1 MFCHDLPMKSEAKS
15 IIMMHHL
22 NIYISIDICFN
33 MAKKINLEKQKLLIQ
48 DEIELVFEKIVTK
61 FGTSA
66 KIDCPKK
73 YIGKK
78 VYVMVQ
84 KD

>member
-1 MFCHDLPMKSEAKS
+1 
-15 IIMMHHL
+15 
-22 NIYISIDICFN
+22 
-33 MAKKINLEKQKLLIQ
+33 MAKKVNLERGMLTIQ
-48 DEIELVFEKIVTK
+48 DEIEILFEKVVTK

-66 KIDCPKK
+66 KLDIPKK
-73 YIGKK
+73 YIGRK

>member
-1 MFCHDLPMKSEAKS
+1 MVKKVDLENGKLS
-15 IIMMHHL
+15 IK
-22 NIYISIDICFN
+22 D
-33 MAKKINLEKQKLLIQ
+33 
-48 DEIELVFEKIVTK
+48 DIELIFEKIVTK

-66 KIDCPKK
+66 KVDVSKK

-78 VYVMVQ
+78 VYVMIQ

>member
-1 MFCHDLPMKSEAKS
+1 MV
-15 IIMMHHL
+15 
-22 NIYISIDICFN
+22 
-33 MAKKINLEKQKLLIQ
+33 KKVNLEKGKLSIE
-48 DEIELVFEKIVTK
+48 DDIELVFEKIVTK

-66 KIDCPKK
+66 KVDVSKK

-78 VYVMVQ
+78 VYVMIQ

>member
-1 MFCHDLPMKSEAKS
+1 MV
-15 IIMMHHL
+15 
-22 NIYISIDICFN
+22 
-33 MAKKINLEKQKLLIQ
+33 KKVNLENGNLTIQ
-48 DEIELVFEKIVTK
+48 DEIEILFEKVVTK

-66 KIDCPKK
+66 KLDIPKK
-73 YIGKK
+73 YIGRK

>member
-1 MFCHDLPMKSEAKS
+1 
-15 IIMMHHL
+15 
-22 NIYISIDICFN
+22 
-33 MAKKINLEKQKLLIQ
+33 MAKKVNLGKGNLTIQ
-48 DEIELVFEKIVTK
+48 DEIEILFEKVVTK

-66 KIDCPKK
+66 KLDIPKK
-73 YIGKK
+73 YIGRK